1 MHPNPAFRG
10 QAEIDALAM
19 ARGRGFGILTAQ
31 GPSGPLASHVPFLL
45 DRAGSEAEAHLVRST
60 ALTRALRATG
70 GPLDALLIVSGPDA
84 YVSPDW
90 YGEDDKVPTWNYVA
104 VHLRGRLRLTPERD
118 MRAHLDRLSAHF
130 EGKLLPKKPWKTE
143 KMQTETLEKMMRSI
157 LPVALE
163 ITGVESTVKLN
174 QNRSDSAR
182 HGAAAAIAAGG
193 TPGMETAKIAAMM
206 HALADTG
213 A

>member
-10 QAEIDALAM
+10 QAETEALAT
-19 ARGRGFGILTAQ
+19 ARARGFGILTAA
-31 GPSGPLASHVPFLL
+31 GADGPLASHVPFLL
-45 DRAGSEAEAHLVRST
+45 SADGTEAEGHLVRST
-60 ALTRALRATG
+60 ALTRALNAAG

-104 VHLRGRLRLTPERD
+104 VHLRGRLRLVAERD

-130 EGKLLPKKPWKTE
+130 EGHLLPKKPWKTD
-143 KMQTETLEKMMRSI
+143 KMQPETLEKMMRSI
-157 LPVALE
+157 LPFALE

-182 HGAAAAIAAGG
+182 RGAADAIAAGG
-193 TPGMETAKIAAMM
+193 TPGMETAAIAAMM
-206 HALADTG
+206 RALDDA
-213 A
+213 